1 MCRTMSKKGS
11 WPADKVERRKVKDL
25 VPYAKNA
32 RTHSEERIQDARA
45 MGLYFVKLHGP
56 GPFLGVLIRW

>member
-1 MCRTMSKKGS
+1 VPQDSKSKKAS

-32 RTHSEERIQDARA
+32 RVHSEEQIEQIAHANDCHEARNCS
-45 MGLYFVKLHGP
+45 
-56 GPFLGVLIRW
+56 RRRNQQS